1 VRASVLGSGL
11 AHVAVLVALF
21 YVRSP
26 VTMVVPGPE
35 TVQVALVDPTALT
48 PTPPPTPVSEPEPPK
63 LEAVKPVDDTGI
75 KLAPEPP
82 KKKKKPEK
90 PVETPPPAEP
100 EMATLPSTSVGS
112 AGLKGDL
119 SLEVHDFAFTYY
131 LVLLRNR
138 IAANWAPPA
147 GVATGGRVVRSVVYF
162 RIGRGGEVTGVR
174 LEERSDLEFF
184 DRSAMRAVML
194 SDPLPPL
201 PLGFSGGDL
210 AVHFGFDWEAP

>member
-11 AHVAVLVALF
+11 AHVALLVVLF

-26 VTMVVPGPE
+26 VSMVVPGPE
-35 TVQVALVDPTALT
+35 TVQVALVDATSLT
-48 PTPPPTPVSEPEPPK
+48 PTPPPAPEPEPTPPK
-63 LEAVKPVDDTGI
+63 LEAVKPIDDTGI

-90 PVETPPPAEP
+90 PVDTPPPP
-100 EMATLPSTSVGS
+100 EQEMPTLPSASVGS

-131 LVLLRNR
+131 LVLVRNR
-138 IAANWAPPA
+138 IASNWAPPA
-147 GVATGGRVVRSVVYF
+147 GVATGGRPVRSVVYF
-162 RIGRGGEVTGVR
+162 RIGRGGEVSGVR

-184 DRSAMRAVML
+184 DRSALRAVML

>member
-11 AHVAVLVALF
+11 VHVGLLVVLF
-21 YVRSP
+21 HVRAP
-26 VTMVVPGPE
+26 VSMVVPGPE
-35 TVQVALVDPTALT
+35 TVQVALVDATSLT
-48 PTPPPTPVSEPEPPK
+48 PTPPPTPAPEPAPPK
-63 LEAVKPVDDTGI
+63 IEAVKPVDDTGI

-90 PVETPPPAEP
+90 PAEDPPPPQEETP
-100 EMATLPSTSVGS
+100 TLPSASVGS

-131 LVLLRNR
+131 LVLVRNR
-138 IAANWAPPA
+138 IASNWAPPA
-147 GVATGGRVVRSVVYF
+147 GVATGGRPVRSVVYF
-162 RIGRGGEVTGVR
+162 RIGRGGEVTGIR

-184 DRSAMRAVML
+184 DRSALRAVML

-201 PLGFSGGDL
+201 PLGFSSGDL
-210 AVHFGFDWEAP
+210 AVHFGFDWMAP

>member
-1 VRASVLGSGL
+1 MRASVVGSGL
-11 AHVAVLVALF
+11 VHVALLVALF
-21 YVRSP
+21 YVRAP
-26 VTMVVPGPE
+26 VSMIVPGPE
-35 TVQVALVDPTALT
+35 TVQVALVDATSLT
-48 PTPPPTPVSEPEPPK
+48 PTPPPAPEPQPTPPK

-90 PVETPPPAEP
+90 PVDTPPPAEQ
-100 EMATLPSTSVGS
+100 EMPTLPSASVGS

-131 LVLLRNR
+131 LVLVRNR
-138 IAANWAPPA
+138 IASNWAPPA
-147 GVATGGRVVRSVVYF
+147 GVATGGRPVRSVVYF

-174 LEERSDLEFF
+174 LEEGSNLEFF
-184 DRSAMRAVML
+184 DRSALRAVML

-210 AVHFGFDWEAP
+210 AVHFGFDWMAP